1 MANLKVFC
9 ASALCATTGLVCAV
23 PEVVTD
29 VSGYVTLTANDP
41 GGTFSF
47 NSGANWSD
55 GAAPSGD
62 KDYIIQKNLV
72 MRIGGAGGVFAGRS
86 LTLDN
91 GRVKTSNDDNST
103 ATINDL
109 RIYGGRLEQST
120 VNSTKN
126 IDGNIHVLGT
136 ASNPSRFS
144 GSSGRIFRIA
154 AALHGTAESVFKV
167 MMTQG

>member
-9 ASALCATTGLVCAV
+9 ASALCAATGLVCAV

-29 VSGYVTLTANDP
+29 VSGYVTLTATDP

-62 KDYIIQKNLV
+62 KDYIVQKDRV
-72 MRIGGAGGVFAGRS
+72 MRIGGPGGVFAGRS

-109 RIYGGRLEQST
+109 RIYGGRLEQ
-120 VNSTKN
+120 
-126 IDGNIHVLGT
+126 I
-136 ASNPSRFS
+136 
-144 GSSGRIFRIA
+144 
-154 AALHGTAESVFKV
+154 
-167 MMTQG
+167 

>member
-9 ASALCATTGLVCAV
+9 ASALCATTSLVCAV

-62 KDYIIQKNLV
+62 KDYIIQKERV

-91 GRVKTSNDDNST
+91 GRVKTRNDDNST

-126 IDGNIHVLGT
+126 IDGNIHVPARRRT
-136 ASNPSRFS
+136 PPAS
-144 GSSGRIFRIA
+144 A
-154 AALHGTAESVFKV
+154 AARGASSRLPRRCTERRRASSR
-167 MMTQG
+167 